1 MFLFVA
7 VVRAEIVD
15 AVVHV
20 VGERI
25 ITRSDVT
32 FEADFDPVD
41 RSPIAALDDPGYPR
55 VRRLIDFAILR
66 EGAGDMEIY
75 KPSPEE
81 VLARWERFRDGWER
95 PEDYSSFLA
104 RWGMD
109 DRGLQGFLY
118 SRLVVERYVARNV
131 LQRSG
136 ASLEKLTFE
145 DYDQWMTPLRER
157 ADVRTP
163 R

>member
-1 MFLFVA
+1 MFLFVDA
-7 VVRAEIVD
+7 ARAEIVD

-25 ITRSDVT
+25 ITRSDIS
-32 FEADFDPVD
+32 FEGDFDPKD
-41 RSPIAALDDPGYPR
+41 RSPIAALEDPAYPR
-55 VRRLIDFAILR
+55 VQRLIDFAILR
-66 EGAGDMEIY
+66 DGAGDIEIY
-75 KPSPEE
+75 KPPPAE
-81 VLARWERFRDGWER
+81 VVARWERFRDGWER
-95 PEDYSSFLA
+95 PEDYTAFLA

-109 DRGLQGFLY
+109 DRALQGFLY

-136 ASLEKLTFE
+136 DALDALTFATYE
-145 DYDQWMTPLRER
+145 QWITPLRER